1 MAISTPT
8 DWTSGD
14 STSSLPRTR
23 EHARRMAGALAMVVL
38 TLLTACASNRSGGDT
53 SASATDYMLL
63 YQTGQY
69 STAYDSASSAARA
82 LGTSSQSREQASMI
96 AGLSAQALGRA
107 DDSRQWLKPLQTSP
121 RPEVK
126 GKALAALGLI
136 SQSKGEHATA
146 ANDLRDAST
155 WLESAGLVSEAARS
169 AMYASDS
176 YSSNREEAAAQRE
189 LERASILASKLPAY
203 DGQAATLRAM
213 IADRQSGRTVT
224 APWDSK
230 PTRTV
235 QARQTQNTAPTGSV
249 FTVQVNAFS
258 DQNRAQQSAAR
269 MARYAPARVVP
280 ILNAEGKTLYA
291 VRLGQFATKAEAD
304 SLKRTIGGGA
314 RVVVAS
320 ATP

>member
-1 MAISTPT
+1 MNA
-8 DWTSGD
+8 G
-14 STSSLPRTR
+14 RV
-23 EHARRMAGALAMVVL
+23 ARALALVVV
-38 TLLTACASNRSGGDT
+38 TLLSACASNRSGAERNAG
-53 SASATDYMLL
+53 ATDFMLL

-69 STAYDSASSAARA
+69 SSAYDSASSAARA
-82 LGTSSQSREQASMI
+82 LGTSSQSREQASLI

-107 DDSRQWLKPLQTSP
+107 DDARQWLKPLQTSP
-121 RPEVK
+121 RDEVK

-136 SQSKGEHATA
+136 SQSAGEHASA
-146 ANDLRDAST
+146 ASDLHNASN

-176 YSSNREEAAAQRE
+176 YSTNREEVAAQRE
-189 LERASILASKLPAY
+189 LERASILASKLPSY

-213 IADRQSGRTVT
+213 IADRRTGRTVT
-224 APWDSK
+224 APGDNT

-235 QARQTQNTAPTGSV
+235 QATRGQNSAPSGSV

-291 VRLGQFATKAEAD
+291 VRLGQFATKAEAE

-320 ATP
+320 VTP